1 MKSPASQTIAE
12 SLHSNSYFQQLSLA
26 ALEEIARCV
35 RARTYGRGEL
45 ILLEGECLPSVY
57 LIQKGFVKIL
67 RTSEEGRTQTLSI
80 LGAGHSFNEVAAMD
94 GGPNPASAEALT
106 DAVIYVIARADFLRI
121 LERHPQASRAVLASF
136 ALRLRQMVELASDLS
151 LRTVPQ
157 RLAKLLL
164 EQAHIAGQ
172 LTQHEMAASLGT
184 VREVVGRALR
194 TLGDE
199 GLIRIDGH
207 RIVITDREGLQR
219 RAGL

>member
-1 MKSPASQTIAE
+1 
-12 SLHSNSYFQQLSLA
+12 
-26 ALEEIARCV
+26 
-35 RARTYGRGEL
+35 
-45 ILLEGECLPSVY
+45 
-57 LIQKGFVKIL
+57 
-67 RTSEEGRTQTLSI
+67 
-80 LGAGHSFNEVAAMD
+80 MD